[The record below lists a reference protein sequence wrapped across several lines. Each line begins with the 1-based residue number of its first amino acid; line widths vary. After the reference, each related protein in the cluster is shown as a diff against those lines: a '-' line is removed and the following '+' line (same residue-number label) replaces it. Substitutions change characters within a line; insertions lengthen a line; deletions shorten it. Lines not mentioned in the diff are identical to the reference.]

1 MICMVLRG
9 WLFWRPSQKLK
20 KSWVFILRRGRAHI
34 RGIYYKF
41 VSDGS
46 EIFVL
51 KGNVDPFDGEP
62 VEQMFSGY
70 PVLLY
75 VGMTLRSEEIKSLL
89 SAGFD
94 LLRHELFD

>member
-1 MICMVLRG
+1 
-9 WLFWRPSQKLK
+9 
-20 KSWVFILRRGRAHI
+20 
-34 RGIYYKF
+34 
-41 VSDGS
+41 
-46 EIFVL
+46 
-51 KGNVDPFDGEP
+51 
-62 VEQMFSGY
+62 MFSGY